1 MGQRL
6 NIEFYVNNKAIVN
19 CYYHWSGYSD
29 SAMVATRRLIH
40 HLQDYDFSNMPE
52 NEVKFIVIRAL
63 EGFGARLKDR
73 DLEEAK
79 KLYTERKFSNEDL
92 DRNEGLIGITEES
105 MDNTRDWEEARVNI
119 FLTRRRFEIVGI
131 FHYSDEEEIK
141 DFYDYNEEGVET
153 FKQNLFKIPTEEIE
167 FERVDEIED
176 YVFNMNYIEYDKTN
190 NEFVHKIG

>member
-6 NIEFYVNNKAIVN
+6 NIEFYVNNKAIAN

-29 SAMVATRRLIH
+29 SAMEHTRCLIH

-52 NEVKFIVIRAL
+52 KEVKFIVIRAL
-63 EGFGARLKDR
+63 EGFGARLKDK
-73 DLEEAK
+73 DLEKAR
-79 KLYTERKFSNEDL
+79 KLYPERKFSNEDL
-92 DRNEGLIGITEES
+92 DRNYGLIGITKES
-105 MDNTRDWEEARVNI
+105 MDNTRSWEEARVNI
-119 FLTRRRFEIVGI
+119 FLTRKRFEIEGI
-131 FHYSDEEEIK
+131 FYYSDEEEIK
-141 DFYDYNEEGVET
+141 DFYDHTDEEIES

-176 YVFNMNYIEYDKTN
+176 YVNNMNDIEYDKDN